1 MSGLMKMDMT
11 MVTPPPS
18 ATDRRFLRIVPI
30 LVINIDWVMKM
41 MRSKVAWIAY
51 WESRGK
57 MMKRYEIVIHLGCSD
72 GYESGEEKW

>member
-1 MSGLMKMDMT
+1 
-11 MVTPPPS
+11 
-18 ATDRRFLRIVPI
+18 
-30 LVINIDWVMKM
+30 MKM

-57 MMKRYEIVIHLGCSD
+57 MMKRYEIVIHIGCSD